1 MEEKIKQ
8 IRDRANAIMGS
19 IDISTGRGDAELL
32 NYLNELENKQI
43 SNSEIDIINKTL
55 DNIEIYFKTKRK
67 MTLEINDYEYLK
79 EIAKGL
85 REQKVR
91 VTDRIIF
98 GEPVFKILTQNNNKE
113 EEFYFITKQGAE
125 NFIKANPLTYKQ
137 KSEEDSSEERR
148 KKDILAV
155 KTNRNLELA
164 KIIEIIKRNF

>member
-79 EIAKGL
+79 EMAKKL
-85 REQKVR
+85 REQNVR
-91 VTDRIIF
+91 VTDSVVL
-98 GEPVFKILTQNNNKE
+98 GEPVFKILTQNNKKE

-125 NFIKANPLTYKQ
+125 NFIKANPTTYKQ
-137 KSEEDSSEERR
+137 LSEEESSEERR
-148 KKDILAV
+148 KEKIFDV
-155 KTNRNLELA
+155 KENRNLELS

>member
-8 IRDRANAIMGS
+8 IRDRAKAIMGS

-79 EIAKGL
+79 EMAKKL
-85 REQKVR
+85 REQNVR
-91 VTDRIIF
+91 VTDSVVL
-98 GEPVFKILTQNNNKE
+98 GEPVFKILTQNNKKE
-113 EEFYFITKQGAE
+113 EEFYFITKQG
-125 NFIKANPLTYKQ
+125 
-137 KSEEDSSEERR
+137 
-148 KKDILAV
+148 KKKIFDV
-155 KTNRNLELA
+155 KENRNLELSR
-164 KIIEIIKRNF
+164 IIEIIKRNF

>member
-1 MEEKIKQ
+1 MKDKIKE
-8 IRDRANAIMGS
+8 IRNRANSIMGS

-32 NYLNELENKQI
+32 NYLNELENREI
-43 SNSEIDIINKTL
+43 EEFEIDIINKTL
-55 DNIEIYFKTKRK
+55 DNIETYFKVKRK

-91 VTDRIIF
+91 VTDSVVF

-137 KSEEDSSEERR
+137 KAEDDSSEEKR

-164 KIIEIIKRNF
+164 KIIEIIQRNF